1 MGGDPA
7 HQGRGDHGDNGEEM
21 SASARPP
28 GTVRRTDGTRVE
40 PSDIGRREAA
50 KRREILEVTWRLIAE
65 RGYHNTRVQDIAAA
79 CGTSTGTIHYYFPGK
94 GAVLD
99 AAMEYCFDQASAR
112 QQAELSTIEDARERL
127 VRVVEMQ
134 LQEEPESGQA
144 AVWLQLWTQAALRP
158 GVRDVNA
165 ELYAR
170 WEEAIR
176 RVLRR
181 GWRQRVFRTD
191 LDEERILGTLL
202 ALIDGLSMKVA
213 AGLIPRAT
221 ARDIAIAWLHREIFL
236 APPRR
241 TKRPR

>member
-1 MGGDPA
+1 MD
-7 HQGRGDHGDNGEEM
+7 
-21 SASARPP
+21 ASIRPP
-28 GTVRRTDGTRVE
+28 ERVRRTDGSRVE

-99 AAMEYCFDQASAR
+99 AAMEYCFDQTGAR

-127 VRVVEMQ
+127 VRIVEIQ
-134 LQEEPESGQA
+134 LEEEPQAGQTQ
-144 AVWLQLWTQAALRP
+144 VSLQMWAQSVLRPALR
-158 GVRDVNA
+158 DLST

-170 WEEAIR
+170 WEDTVR

-181 GWRQRVFRTD
+181 GWRQGVFRTD
-191 LDEERILGTLL
+191 LDEEETLGVLL
-202 ALIDGLSMKVA
+202 ALIDGLALKAV
-213 AGLIPRAT
+213 AGLITRSR
-221 ARDIAIAWLHREIFL
+221 ARDIAITWLEKELF
-236 APPRR
+236 AGPAPRR
-241 TKRPR
+241 GKRPRP

>member
-1 MGGDPA
+1 MD
-7 HQGRGDHGDNGEEM
+7 
-21 SASARPP
+21 ASTRPP
-28 GTVRRTDGTRVE
+28 GAVRRTDGTHVE
-40 PSDIGRREAA
+40 PSDIGHREAA

-99 AAMEYCFDQASAR
+99 AAMEYCFDQVSAR

-134 LQEEPESGQA
+134 LQEEPEAGQS

-158 GVRDVNA
+158 ALRDVSA
-165 ELYAR
+165 ELYSR
-170 WEEAIR
+170 WEAMIR

-181 GWRQRVFRTD
+181 GRRQGVFRTD
-191 LDEERILGTLL
+191 LDEEQVLGMLL
-202 ALIDGLSMKVA
+202 ALIDGLAMKATSGVV
-213 AGLIPRAT
+213 PRSR
-221 ARDIAIAWLHREIFL
+221 ARDLVVAWLHREVFA
-236 APPRR
+236 APAPNPRR
-241 TKRPR
+241 GKRTRP

>member
-1 MGGDPA
+1 
-7 HQGRGDHGDNGEEM
+7 M

-28 GTVRRTDGTRVE
+28 ATVRPTDGTRVE

-99 AAMEYCFDQASAR
+99 AAMEYCFDQTGAR

-134 LQEEPESGQA
+134 LQEEPEAGQS
-144 AVWLQLWTQAALRP
+144 AVWLQLWTQATLRP
-158 GVRDVNA
+158 GLRDVTA
-165 ELYAR
+165 ELNAR
-170 WEEAIR
+170 WEEAVR

-181 GWRQRVFRTD
+181 GWRQGVFRTD
-191 LDEERILGTLL
+191 LDEEQTLGTFL
-202 ALIDGLSMKVA
+202 ALIDGLALK
-213 AGLIPRAT
+213 AT
-221 ARDIAIAWLHREIFL
+221 AGMIPHSRARELAVSWLHRELFT
-236 APPRR
+236 APAPAARR
-241 TKRPR
+241 GKRTRN